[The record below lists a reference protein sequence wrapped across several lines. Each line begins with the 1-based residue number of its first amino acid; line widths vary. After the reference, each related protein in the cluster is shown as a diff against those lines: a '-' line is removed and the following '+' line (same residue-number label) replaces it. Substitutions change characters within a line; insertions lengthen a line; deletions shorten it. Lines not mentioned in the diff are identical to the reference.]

1 MSPSP
6 EKSAP
11 AILKDAAK
19 EAPLA
24 AATEAAPPST
34 TAATPDDAA
43 GEYSREE
50 RALLLRLVHQ
60 TIDAALRGEAALR
73 GQPAPAGPPPALA
86 RHLSELRGAFVTLHL
101 AGQLRGCV
109 GFVQPTRG
117 LYHTILEAALNAAFH
132 DPRFLPVSEEEAPAL
147 EVEISV
153 LSPLRPITPEQVVVG
168 RHGLVVARGL
178 YRGLL
183 LPQVAVENGWDAP
196 TFLEQTCL
204 KAGLPADAWKRGAT
218 LQAFTAEVFGEG
230 R

>member
-6 EKSAP
+6 EKAAP
-11 AILKDAAK
+11 AVMKDATLDGTK
-19 EAPLA
+19 Q
-24 AATEAAPPST
+24 ATEVAAPN
-34 TAATPDDAA
+34 
-43 GEYSREE
+43 EYSHEE

-60 TIDAALRGEAALR
+60 TIAAALRAERPAMDPAAAP
-73 GQPAPAGPPPALA
+73 PAPHLA
-86 RHLSELRGAFVTLHL
+86 ELRGAFVTLHL

-109 GFVQPTRG
+109 GFVQPARG
-117 LYHTILEAALNAAFH
+117 LYHTVIEAALNAAFH

-153 LSPLRPITPEQVVVG
+153 LSPLKPIAPQEVVVG
-168 RHGLVVARGL
+168 RHGLVVSRGS

-183 LPQVAVENGWDAP
+183 LPQVAVEQEWDAP

-204 KAGLPADAWKRGAT
+204 KAGLPADAWKRGAS

-230 R
+230 AA

>member
-6 EKSAP
+6 EKSPPPTARDV
-11 AILKDAAK
+11 LKDVAK
-19 EAPLA
+19 EATLP
-24 AATEAAPPST
+24 ATKET
-34 TAATPDDAA
+34 TPDAIA

-60 TIDAALRGEAALR
+60 AIDGALG

-86 RHLSELRGAFVTLHL
+86 PHLSEMRGAFVTLHL

-132 DPRFLPVSEEEAPAL
+132 DPRFLPVSEEEAPGL

-153 LSPLRPITPEQVVVG
+153 LSPLQPIAPEQVVVG
-168 RHGLVVARGL
+168 RHGLVVSRGL
-178 YRGLL
+178 SRGLL

-218 LQAFTAEVFGEG
+218 LQAFTAEVFGEE
-230 R
+230 

>member
-6 EKSAP
+6 ER
-11 AILKDAAK
+11 
-19 EAPLA
+19 
-24 AATEAAPPST
+24 AAPPAALEAT
-34 TAATPDDAA
+34 QEATPEAAA
-43 GEYSREE
+43 GEYSQEE
-50 RALLLRLVHQ
+50 RALLVRLVHQ
-60 TIDAALRGEAALR
+60 TIAGALR
-73 GQPAPAGPPPALA
+73 GQRGTKSPASPPPAG
-86 RHLSELRGAFVTLHL
+86 HLSELRGAFVTLHL

-132 DPRFLPVSEEEAPAL
+132 DPRFLPVSEEEAPGL

-153 LSPLRPITPEQVVVG
+153 LSPLQPIAPKQVVVG
-168 RHGLVVARGL
+168 RHGLVVSRGS

-183 LPQVAVENGWDAP
+183 LPQVAVENEWDAT

-230 R
+230 AP

>member
-11 AILKDAAK
+11 PDTL
-19 EAPLA
+19 ET
-24 AATEAAPPST
+24 TEGL
-34 TAATPDDAA
+34 AA

-50 RALLLRLVHQ
+50 RALLVRLVHQ
-60 TIDAALRGEAALR
+60 TIDAALRGEAALG
-73 GQPAPAGPPPALA
+73 GQPGAAGPPPALSP
-86 RHLSELRGAFVTLHL
+86 HLSELRGAFVTLHL
-101 AGQLRGCV
+101 AGELRGCV

-132 DPRFLPVSEEEAPAL
+132 DPRFLPVSAEEAPGL

-153 LSPLRPITPEQVVVG
+153 LSPLQPIAPEQVVVG
-168 RHGLVVARGL
+168 RHGLVVSRGL
-178 YRGLL
+178 SRGLL

-218 LQAFTAEVFGEG
+218 LQAFSAEVFGE

>member
-6 EKSAP
+6 DKSAA
-11 AILKDAAK
+11 AILKDAARDDMK
-19 EAPLA
+19 D
-24 AATEAAPPST
+24 ATLET
-34 TAATPDDAA
+34 TEGPAA

-60 TIDAALRGEAALR
+60 TIDAALRG
-73 GQPAPAGPPPALA
+73 QPAPAGPPPALSP
-86 RHLSELRGAFVTLHL
+86 HLSEMRGAFVTLHL

-153 LSPLRPITPEQVVVG
+153 LSPLQPLAPEQVVVG

-183 LPQVAVENGWDAP
+183 LPQVAVENEWDAP

-218 LQAFTAEVFGEG
+218 LQAFTAEVFGE

>member
-11 AILKDAAK
+11 PTTL
-19 EAPLA
+19 E
-24 AATEAAPPST
+24 ATEGP
-34 TAATPDDAA
+34 AA
-43 GEYSREE
+43 GEYSPEE
-50 RALLLRLVHQ
+50 RALLLRLVHR
-60 TIDAALRGEAALR
+60 TIQDALR
-73 GQPAPAGPPPALA
+73 GQPAPAGPPPALSP
-86 RHLSELRGAFVTLHL
+86 HLSELCGAFVTLHL

-117 LYHTILEAALNAAFH
+117 LYQTIVEAALSAAFH
-132 DPRFLPVSEEEAPAL
+132 DPRFLPVSQEEAPAL

-183 LPQVAVENGWDAP
+183 LPQVAVENEWGAT

-218 LQAFTAEVFGEG
+218 VQAFTAEVFGD

>member
-11 AILKDAAK
+11 PTTL
-19 EAPLA
+19 E
-24 AATEAAPPST
+24 ATEGP
-34 TAATPDDAA
+34 AA
-43 GEYSREE
+43 GEYSQEE

-60 TIDAALRGEAALR
+60 TIDSALR
-73 GQPAPAGPPPALA
+73 GQSATAAGPPPALSP
-86 RHLSELRGAFVTLHL
+86 HLSELRGAFVTLHL

-109 GFVQPTRG
+109 GFIQPTRG
-117 LYHTILEAALNAAFH
+117 LYQTIVEAALNAAFH
-132 DPRFLPVSEEEAPAL
+132 DPRFLPVSEDEAPAL
-147 EVEISV
+147 EVEVSV
-153 LSPLRPITPEQVVVG
+153 LSPLRPIAPEQVVVG

-183 LPQVAVENGWDAP
+183 LPQVAVENEWDAP

-204 KAGLPADAWKRGAT
+204 KAGRPADAWKRGAT